1 MFTNSSRIVPVAAT
15 LTLAAFVASAA
26 PLTTARPRVTV
37 GEFAVK
43 ISRALGYPADDP
55 ETASNTLRMA
65 GVHIDADLG
74 VPLTEGRAADM
85 MREMGLPATVSGDPA
100 GLMTPAAASQA
111 ATTVA
116 IAAATVPPGFST
128 TEVSTTCTNVGDR
141 TSCYNCCLSILEPR
155 VRYPVTAILICALL
169 CARLFP
175 PPSPSEPVP

>member
-1 MFTNSSRIVPVAAT
+1 MFTKSSRIVTVAAT
-15 LTLAAFVASAA
+15 LTLTAFVATAA

-37 GEFAVK
+37 GEFALKV
-43 ISRALGYPADDP
+43 SRALGYPTDDQ
-55 ETASNTLRMA
+55 ETAGNTLRMA

-85 MREMGLPATVSGDPA
+85 MRDMGLPATVSSNPA
-100 GLMTPAAASQA
+100 GMMTPAAATQA

-128 TEVSTTCTNVGDR
+128 TEVTTACTGVGDR
-141 TSCYNCCLSILEPR
+141 TSCYNCCISILGPR
-155 VRYPVTAILICALL
+155 VQYPIAAILICALL

-175 PPSPSEPVP
+175 PPSASEPAP